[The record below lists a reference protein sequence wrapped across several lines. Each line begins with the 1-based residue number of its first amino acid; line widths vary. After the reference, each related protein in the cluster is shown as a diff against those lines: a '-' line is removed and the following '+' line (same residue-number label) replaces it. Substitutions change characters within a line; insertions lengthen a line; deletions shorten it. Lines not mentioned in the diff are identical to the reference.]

1 MQNNELFRMDPIFE
15 TMGLL
20 LVSYNYEE
28 VKDQIKKGFS
38 DNGMDG
44 EQAYLQHFRVYD
56 KYVQTFLK
64 HRVESTEDKFF
75 FDEND
80 SNYHLILL
88 VLILENKSWLESSN
102 SMSSDIVRAQIIDK
116 CKAVFDEEADVQG
129 IVPGEDIR
137 TERAGQ
143 RKGNSLDI
151 IGSTEDSNQE
161 IIESNE
167 NSCTKGIDSVEKG
180 TTHNLYSLEGIIQ
193 YLDSSPLEPDAKWKV
208 LRIMQNPVSHISQ
221 LIKIVNSN
229 LGAYQKAVSEI
240 RRPLEKM
247 VNKFNDLE
255 KSDSGSMFYGL
266 KNEISKTSIVY
277 PTLIFPVSQM
287 IFEQYCYYGLL
298 SDKLTEKKRNQ
309 NSKEQLLIKLK
320 ALSDGS
326 KLGIIS
332 SLKVSPKYNLEIAQ
346 QLGLTAAT
354 MSHHMSVLLNC
365 GLVGVEKREG
375 KVYYHIER
383 QNLQELINEL
393 EETLL

>member
-1 MQNNELFRMDPIFE
+1 MQNNELFKMDPIFE

-38 DNGMDG
+38 DHGIDG

-116 CKAVFDEEADVQG
+116 CKAVFDEEADVHG
-129 IVPGEDIR
+129 IVSGEDSR
-137 TERAGQ
+137 TERAGH

-151 IGSTEDSNQE
+151 IGSSEDSSPE

-167 NSCTKGIDSVEKG
+167 NSCTKDIDSIEKEI
-180 TTHNLYSLEGIIQ
+180 THNVYSLEGIIQ
-193 YLDSSPLEPDAKWKV
+193 YLDNSPLEPDAKWKV
-208 LRIMQNPVSHISQ
+208 LRIMQNPVSHITQ
-221 LIKIVNSN
+221 LIKIVNAN

-240 RRPLEKM
+240 RKPLEKM

-266 KNEISKTSIVY
+266 KNEISRTSIVY
-277 PTLIFPVSQM
+277 PTLVFPVSQM

-298 SDKLTEKKRNQ
+298 SHKLTESKNQ
-309 NSKEQLLIKLK
+309 NAKEHLLIKLK

-326 KLGIIS
+326 KLSIIS

-375 KVYYHIER
+375 KVYYHLEK

>member
-1 MQNNELFRMDPIFE
+1 MKNNEIFKMDPIFE

-38 DNGMDG
+38 DHGMDG

-56 KYVQTFLK
+56 KYVQTFIK

-75 FDEND
+75 FDDND

-102 SMSSDIVRAQIIDK
+102 SMSSGIVRAQIIDK

-129 IVPGEDIR
+129 IVSGEDSI
-137 TERAGQ
+137 TERVVQ

-151 IGSTEDSNQE
+151 IGSTEDRSPE

-167 NSCTKGIDSVEKG
+167 NSCTKGIDSEKDI
-180 TTHNLYSLEGIIQ
+180 THNVYSLEGIIQ

-240 RRPLEKM
+240 RKPLEKM

-255 KSDSGSMFYGL
+255 KSDSRSMFYGL

-277 PTLIFPVSQM
+277 PTLVFPVSQM

-298 SDKLTEKKRNQ
+298 SDKLTENKRNK

-375 KVYYHIER
+375 KVYYHLEK